1 MKKRKLLKIL
11 RLVLIIG
18 LVGITIWYVKKLT
31 DSSVIKELVVNIIV
45 DTENQFISENDVHN
59 LLVENNVRTIGMEK
73 DEIDLIT
80 IETIL
85 KNHVAVENAVVFTTH
100 DGKLVLKIIQRTPM
114 IRLIDQTGYSF
125 YLDHHGVQMPLIP
138 DYPARLPVATGFIPT
153 IKDAEAINDKT
164 RIIYENLL
172 TLSKALHEDE
182 IMSKLIEQ
190 VYVNQNGEMELIT
203 KIGPETILIGDA
215 TDLTGKFERLK
226 LFYSQGVA
234 KAGWNKYATINI
246 KINNQIICT
255 KN

>member
-1 MKKRKLLKIL
+1 MKKRKFLKIL
-11 RLVLIIG
+11 RLVLIVG

-31 DSSVIKELVVNIIV
+31 GSSVIKELVVNIIV
-45 DTENQFISENDVHN
+45 NTENQFISETDVQN
-59 LLVENNVRTIGMEK
+59 LLVENNIRTIGMEK
-73 DEIDLIT
+73 DEIDLIA
-80 IETIL
+80 IETLL
-85 KNHVAVENAVVFTTH
+85 KNQVAVENAVVFTTH
-100 DGKLVLKIIQRTPM
+100 DGKLVLKIVQRTPM

-125 YLDHHGVQMPLIP
+125 YLDHHGAQMPLIP

-153 IKDAEAINDKT
+153 IKDAETINDKT

-172 TLSKALHEDE
+172 TLSIALHEDE